1 MQPVCV
7 TVSGWLVFFEQQPD
21 AGTIEERK
29 IAKAVELSQP
39 EHFFKKRFPAIH
51 VENRQRDLAD
61 LADIEQHGV
70 TSIVDLVAYLG
81 RIRIKAWRRHSAT
94 SLLS

>member
-1 MQPVCV
+1 MQPVWV

-21 AGTIEERK
+21 AGAIEERQ
-29 IAKAVELSQP
+29 IAEAIELSQS
-39 EHFFKKRFPAIH
+39 EDFFIKRLGPID
-51 VENRQRDLAD
+51 VDNRQRDLAD

>member
-1 MQPVCV
+1 MQPV

-21 AGTIEERK
+21 AGAIEECQ
-29 IAKAVELSQP
+29 IAEAVELSQP
-39 EHFFKKRFPAIH
+39 EHFFKNRFRPIH
-51 VENRQRDLAD
+51 VEDRQRDLAD

-70 TSIVDLVAYLG
+70 TSIVDFVAYLG